1 MTVLSQGQEW
11 TVADGDGVAL
21 TRVRMGIGWDK
32 DPTAGAIASGRA
44 DIDLDATAMQFAE
57 GQLFDIAFYNNL
69 ATRDGSVV
77 HQGDNQTGS
86 GGGDDETIHVDLGRV
101 YGKVDTIVFLVSSY
115 QGHDLTWVNNA
126 YCRLLDDEDGVE
138 LARYTLTAGS
148 SQTGMVMAK
157 LVREGAGWKL
167 VTVGEGV
174 AVSVP
179 TEAVDKVRRFA

>member
-1 MTVLSQGQEW
+1 
-11 TVADGDGVAL
+11 
-21 TRVRMGIGWDK
+21 
-32 DPTAGAIASGRA
+32 
-44 DIDLDATAMQFAE
+44 MQFAD

-86 GGGDDETIHVDLGRV
+86 GGGDDETLHVDLGRV
-101 YGKVDTIVFLVSSY
+101 YAKVDTIVFLVSSY

-126 YCRLLDDEDGVE
+126 YCRLLDEDDVE
-138 LARYTLTAGS
+138 LARYTLTGGS

-179 TEAVDKVRRFA
+179 TEAVDKVRRFV